1 MSIYIIS
8 IIVNIKFFRIILF
21 TNITML
27 IYISIILNTIYR
39 VNIKVRTS
47 LRNPIIRN
55 NNSRTL
61 SIIKETNYF
70 HYTNRLFTF
79 SWNTITNKSIKTSSL
94 KFFKKFFF
102 ALFISTISILSKAK
116 ITSRKH
122 YFNITFSFWMF
133 FSCRMITK
141 SFRCS

>member
-1 MSIYIIS
+1 MSIYIVS

-47 LRNPIIRN
+47 LRNPIVRN

-61 SIIKETNYF
+61 NIIKETNYF

-79 SWNTITNKSIKTSSL
+79 SWNTITNKSIKMSILKLFQKTSY
-94 KFFKKFFF
+94 KITI
-102 ALFISTISILSKAK
+102 FISNFINIFICTISVFSKTK
-116 ITSRKH
+116 IT
-122 YFNITFSFWMF
+122 
-133 FSCRMITK
+133 
-141 SFRCS
+141 FR

>member
-1 MSIYIIS
+1 MSIYIVS
-8 IIVNIKFFRIILF
+8 IIVNIKFIRITLF

-27 IYISIILNTIYR
+27 IYITTILNTIYR

-79 SWNTITNKSIKTSSL
+79 SWNTITNKSIKTCIL

-102 ALFISTISILSKAK
+102 TLFISTISIFSKTK
-116 ITSRKH
+116 VTSRKH
-122 YFNITFSFWMF
+122 YFNITFTFWMF
-133 FSCRMITK
+133 FSYRMIL
-141 SFRCS
+141 

>member
-55 NNSRTL
+55 DNSRTL
-61 SIIKETNYF
+61 SVINDTTNL
-70 HYTNRLFTF
+70 HYTNSLLTF
-79 SWNTITNKSIKTSSL
+79 SWNTITNKSIKTCIL
-94 KFFKKFFF
+94 KFFKKLFFTF
-102 ALFISTISILSKAK
+102 FISTISIFSKAK

-122 YFNITFSFWMF
+122 YFNITFSIWM
-133 FSCRMITK
+133 IL
-141 SFRCS
+141 